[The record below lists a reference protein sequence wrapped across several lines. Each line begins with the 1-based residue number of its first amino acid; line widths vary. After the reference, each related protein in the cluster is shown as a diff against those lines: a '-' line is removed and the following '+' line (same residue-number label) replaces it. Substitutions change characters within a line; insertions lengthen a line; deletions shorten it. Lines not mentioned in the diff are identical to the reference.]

1 MGSYF
6 SIPYVPKR
14 AATVEVS
21 TVKCEAPVLVPTLVA
36 ADLKTEAEP
45 KIRIPLTNME
55 TAITKEVDQL
65 LDQKREPDENKKA
78 IQGLLTIVE
87 DMQKIIEPKVEV
99 KEEPKKVKEEPK
111 VDVKEEPKKVKEEPK
126 VEKEEKKEEKVEVN
140 EEPKVEKEEPKEEKK
155 EEKVEVNEEQKVEP
169 KVEDKKEEKKGE
181 YKEALKDLLR
191 EAHLQKEPALPV
203 IMEEPVV
210 ERKLSI
216 TIPSSSP
223 TNPPMPEMNKK
234 KKKK

>member
-14 AATVEVS
+14 AAAVEVS
-21 TVKCEAPVLVPTLVA
+21 TVKSETPAPTLVA

-45 KIRIPLTNME
+45 KVRIPLTDME

-65 LDQKREPDENKKA
+65 LGQKREPDENKKA
-78 IQGLLTIVE
+78 IQGLLVMVE
-87 DMQKIIEPKVEV
+87 DMQKIMEPKAV
-99 KEEPKKVKEEPK
+99 
-111 VDVKEEPKKVKEEPK
+111 
-126 VEKEEKKEEKVEVN
+126 EKVEETMEKV
-140 EEPKVEKEEPKEEKK
+140 EPKVEKEEPKVEKVVEK
-155 EEKVEVNEEQKVEP
+155 VEEKVEEVEKVEEMEEKAEEMVE
-169 KVEDKKEEKKGE
+169 KVEEKMEKVEKKAE

-191 EAHLQKEPALPV
+191 EAHIPKEPALPV

-216 TIPSSSP
+216 IIPSSSP